1 MNWVF
6 LCQVLWYGFRNGVVY
21 ILFASGLTLIFG
33 VMQVV
38 NFAHGEIYMVGA
50 ILVYLFTTLL
60 GLNYFLSI
68 ALSITS
74 AALLGFI
81 SNRLIIQPLLKHRAS
96 QASVMLST
104 MGLSYMLLHGVIASC
119 GSDVVPVEW
128 PLQRVLHVGGIIIT
142 EADLILVL
150 VGAITIGGLYLFL
163 TKAKLGKKMRA
174 TSQNTMG
181 AKIVGINTLRVYDY
195 TMIAGITLA
204 AVGGILL
211 APISA
216 AYAGMGQPMLVLG
229 FAIVIIGGM
238 GNVQGVVITGLVL
251 GLAEALFGYYVST
264 SYKPAFVYALMIAGL
279 LWRPEGVFYRK

>member
-1 MNWVF
+1 MNWAS
-6 LCQVLWYGFRNGVVY
+6 LCQVLWYGFRNAVVY
-21 ILFASGLTLIFG
+21 ILFASGLTLTFG

-38 NFAHGEIYMVGA
+38 NFAHGEIYMMGA
-50 ILVYLFTTLL
+50 ILIYIFATLL
-60 GLNYFLSI
+60 GLNYFLSVV
-68 ALSITS
+68 LSITS
-74 AALLGFI
+74 VAILGFI
-81 SNRLIIQPLLKHRAS
+81 SNRLIIQPLIKHRAS

-119 GSDVVPVEW
+119 GSDVVPVTR
-128 PLQRVLHVGGIIIT
+128 PFQRVLHVGGIMIT

-150 VGAITIGGLYLFL
+150 VGIITISGLHLFL
-163 TKAKLGKKMRA
+163 TKAKLGKEMKA

-195 TMIAGITLA
+195 TMIAGTALA
-204 AVGGILL
+204 ALGAILL

-216 AYAGMGQPMLVLG
+216 TYAGMGQPMLVLG

-238 GNVQGVVITGLVL
+238 GNVKGVVITGLVL
-251 GLAEALFGYYVST
+251 GLAEALFGTYVST

>member
-1 MNWVF
+1 MNWAS
-6 LCQVLWYGFRNGVVY
+6 LCQVLWYGFRNAVVY
-21 ILFASGLTLIFG
+21 ILFASGLTLTFG

-38 NFAHGEIYMVGA
+38 NFSHSEIYMMGA
-50 ILVYLFTTLL
+50 MLIYIFATLL
-60 GLNYFLSI
+60 GLNYFLSVV
-68 ALSITS
+68 LSITS
-74 AALLGFI
+74 VAILGFV

-119 GSDVVPVEW
+119 GSAVVPVTR
-128 PLQRVLHVGGIIIT
+128 PFQRVLHVGGVMIT
-142 EADLILVL
+142 EADLVVVL
-150 VGAITIGGLYLFL
+150 VGIITISGLHLFL
-163 TKAKLGKKMRA
+163 TKAKLGREMRA

-195 TMIAGITLA
+195 TMIAGTALA
-204 AVGGILL
+204 ALGAILL

-216 AYAGMGQPMLVLG
+216 TYAGMGQPMLVLG

-238 GNVQGVVITGLVL
+238 GNVKGVVITGLVL
-251 GLAEALFGYYVST
+251 GLAEVLFGYYVST